1 MPPRTHSALKDLFKP
16 SELTSQQGPGH
27 VPMDPPQPLPQ
38 GRALYSHTGGCWS
51 SQKPPQLMTGF
62 PDISQAQLYI
72 MGIYN

>member
-1 MPPRTHSALKDLFKP
+1 
-16 SELTSQQGPGH
+16 
-27 VPMDPPQPLPQ
+27 MDPPQPLPQ